1 MGELS
6 VRQDGKQCCAVL
18 IVFSL
23 ENETLV
29 EPLISTTTSLAGVHS
44 AALPFPH
51 SHLLLVH
58 SPALISL
65 RTIVDSLTAA
75 FPQLSFLP
83 VSATNDSQLASL
95 KKHKETALWRQTFWT
110 SACFAVPVFLIGMMH
125 MYLPNWLIGWAGWK
139 VVRGI
144 YLGDLVCL
152 GLTIPVQGWL
162 ARRFYVTAW
171 KSLKHR
177 SATM

>member
-1 MGELS
+1 MTNNG
-6 VRQDGKQCCAVL
+6 R
-18 IVFSL
+18 L
-23 ENETLV
+23 ENATLV
-29 EPLISTTTSLAGVHS
+29 EPLITTTTSLAGVHS
-44 AALPFPH
+44 ATLPFPH

-58 SPALISL
+58 SPTLISL

-83 VSATNDSQLASL
+83 ISANNDSQLASL
-95 KKHKETALWRQTFWT
+95 RKYKETALWRRTFLT
-110 SACFAVPVFLIGMMH
+110 AACFAVPVFLIGMMH
-125 MYLPNWLIGWAGWK
+125 MYLPIWLMGWTGWK
-139 VVRGI
+139 LITGL

-162 ARRFYVTAW
+162 ARRFYANAY
-171 KSLKHR
+171 KSLKHK